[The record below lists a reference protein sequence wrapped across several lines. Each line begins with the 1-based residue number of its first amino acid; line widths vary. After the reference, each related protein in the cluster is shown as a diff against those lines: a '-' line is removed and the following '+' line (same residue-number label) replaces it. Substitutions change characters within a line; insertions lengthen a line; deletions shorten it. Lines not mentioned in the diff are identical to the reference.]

1 MDATDLNRQRHQ
13 QETRRTSKGR
23 QKIEIKK
30 VEKESNRYVTF
41 SKRKKGLFKKAT
53 ELSTLCGAETAV
65 IVFSEHRKLF
75 SCGQPDVDKVLD
87 RYLDETERVPD
98 NFPPATNK
106 NIESQLANKQEYAR
120 SLKRLEEEQTVAKMI
135 GNMNDMNEGGFWWD
149 LPFDSMEQD
158 ELEAYKESMEQLK
171 KNVITRLGLIEANN
185 APKLETLA
193 WEQDEVDGVLC
204 WTNDAASSCS
214 VSFLLLYL
222 FPAMAGGN
230 FMHRVLSYVVNE
242 LVVNSLAN
250 SECTANYQFTVERST
265 RQTHFPAFQRFAV
278 RTSRRIDDISNTAA
292 KKKKELAEQVKD
304 LSKNFESF
312 KNQQ

>member
-1 MDATDLNRQRHQ
+1 MDATDSNRQRHQ

-41 SKRKKGLFKKAT
+41 SKRKNGLFKKAT

-87 RYLDETERVPD
+87 RYLAETEKVTT
-98 NFPPATNK
+98 NFPPVTN
-106 NIESQLANKQEYAR
+106 NNTESQLDNKQEYAR

-149 LPFDSMEQD
+149 LPIDNMEQD

-185 APKLETLA
+185 APSESRIVNPFINMKEIPSL
-193 WEQDEVDGVLC
+193 
-204 WTNDAASSCS
+204 
-214 VSFLLLYL
+214 SF
-222 FPAMAGGN
+222 N
-230 FMHRVLSYVVNE
+230 SHR
-242 LVVNSLAN
+242 
-250 SECTANYQFTVERST
+250 
-265 RQTHFPAFQRFAV
+265 FQ
-278 RTSRRIDDISNTAA
+278 
-292 KKKKELAEQVKD
+292 
-304 LSKNFESF
+304 
-312 KNQQ
+312 

>member
-1 MDATDLNRQRHQ
+1 MDATDSNRQRHQ

-41 SKRKKGLFKKAT
+41 SKRKNGLFKKAT

-65 IVFSEHRKLF
+65 IVFSEHQKLF

-87 RYLDETERVPD
+87 RYLAETERVIPD
-98 NFPPATNK
+98 NFPPVTSK

-149 LPFDSMEQD
+149 LPIDSMEQD

-171 KNVITRLGLIEANN
+171 KNVITRLGLIEADN
-185 APKLETLA
+185 APSTFQKP
-193 WEQDEVDGVLC
+193 
-204 WTNDAASSCS
+204 
-214 VSFLLLYL
+214 SFPIAILSQ
-222 FPAMAGGN
+222 FNRSKQAMAGGN

-250 SECTANYQFTVERST
+250 S
-265 RQTHFPAFQRFAV
+265 PAFQRFAV

>member
-1 MDATDLNRQRHQ
+1 MDATDSNRQRHQ

-41 SKRKKGLFKKAT
+41 SKRKNGLFKKAT

-87 RYLDETERVPD
+87 RYLVETEKVPS
-98 NFPPATNK
+98 NFPPVTN
-106 NIESQLANKQEYAR
+106 NNTESQLDNKQEYAR

-135 GNMNDMNEGGFWWD
+135 GNMNDDMNKGGFWWD
-149 LPFDSMEQD
+149 LPIDNMEQD

-185 APKLETLA
+185 APSESRIVNPFINMKEIPSL
-193 WEQDEVDGVLC
+193 
-204 WTNDAASSCS
+204 
-214 VSFLLLYL
+214 SF
-222 FPAMAGGN
+222 N
-230 FMHRVLSYVVNE
+230 SHR
-242 LVVNSLAN
+242 
-250 SECTANYQFTVERST
+250 
-265 RQTHFPAFQRFAV
+265 FQ
-278 RTSRRIDDISNTAA
+278 
-292 KKKKELAEQVKD
+292 
-304 LSKNFESF
+304 
-312 KNQQ
+312 